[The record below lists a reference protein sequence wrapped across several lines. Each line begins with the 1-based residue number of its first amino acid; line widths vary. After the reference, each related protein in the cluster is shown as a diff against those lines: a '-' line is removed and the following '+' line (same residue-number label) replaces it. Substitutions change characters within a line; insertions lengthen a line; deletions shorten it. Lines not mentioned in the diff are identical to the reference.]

1 MIEQITPIFSGRV
14 LQLNVE
20 RVKLPNGSTADLE
33 IAHHPG
39 GAAIVAIDDQQRVCL
54 LYQFRHAAGGWIWEL
69 PAGKIDNKEPPFD
82 TAQRELT
89 EEAGMTASNWQ
100 SLGDC
105 VSSPGVFTEVI
116 HLYLATGLTT
126 VEMAPEEHEVFRVE
140 WRPFAEAVKMAQS
153 GEIRDGKTIVGLFRA
168 APFVMP

>member
-105 VSSPGVFTEVI
+105 VK
-116 HLYLATGLTT
+116 
-126 VEMAPEEHEVFRVE
+126 
-140 WRPFAEAVKMAQS
+140 WRPRNTRSSALNGARSLK
-153 GEIRDGKTIVGLFRA
+153 
-168 APFVMP
+168 P